1 LPLFPGSRIGAYEV
15 VAPLGSGGMGE
26 VYRARDTR
34 LDRDVAIK
42 VLPAHLAGDAN
53 AVARFAREAKAVAAL
68 SHPNILAIFDVGTD
82 QGVAFAAMELLEG
95 ETLRQR
101 LGGGA
106 LPWKKVA
113 HIGAQIA
120 QGLAAAHD
128 KGIVHRD
135 LKPENIFVLAD
146 GHVKIL
152 DFGLARQ
159 DVASSNAANAMTEKV
174 STEPGIV
181 LGTVGYMSPEQV
193 KGQPADRRSDIFSL
207 GCMLFE
213 ALIGIRAFL
222 RETSAETMTAI
233 LREDPPDDA
242 LSAHGVPGPFQQI
255 LRHCLEKRP
264 DERFQSARDLAF
276 ALQALPTSSA
286 GSGTTTI
293 AAVAPPPGRRV
304 PQIAAALAIV
314 AASAAGGWL
323 LRGAQRTAAA
333 APSDAIVS
341 SIMAPPETE
350 FAFHHGFELSP
361 DRKWLA
367 FSARTSVGAA
377 RIWLRS
383 LSDDRAKPLA
393 GTESGAYPTWSPDSK
408 HIAFFR
414 TDTRELRRVPI
425 DGGPV
430 QLVCAIPDTRDPRIA
445 WSLGGSILIGM
456 DSAGGSGGTPRLLL
470 HVPATGGTPEAV
482 KGFDSTVVIEPVPID
497 EDRFAYR
504 DLARGAA
511 THTFIA
517 SISGARAPIEV
528 EGLRGEAF
536 YRFVPSTNTVLL
548 RRAGALLAQDYDPS
562 SMQLVGEPKTL
573 GRGPGSPLDWLA
585 LSATADTLVMLAPEV
600 TDAGN
605 PGDPLSQL
613 QWLDRHGQVVGT
625 LGGGPRRYW
634 SLRLSPDGTKA
645 AINPDEDVW
654 VYSESPAMRTRI
666 TTGPSVDFVPVW
678 SPDGKQIL
686 FRSGAG
692 IALASSTE
700 ATPPVAIPEITKFG
714 TVTVSDWSLDNTFL
728 VLTTGRSGTSDIQ
741 RYDLATKTMA
751 ALIATPFDE
760 FSGRLTPNARW
771 IAYAST
777 STGRAEVFVRR
788 VDGSAPAVQVSIDGG
803 RNPFWR
809 RDGKELF
816 FVGPNS
822 ELIAADASSLDSRGV
837 MGVVK
842 TLFRVPLNMISS
854 YGVIDIAPD
863 GRFLA
868 NVLTTPEPLTLIRNW
883 RSLIKN

>member
-1 LPLFPGSRIGAYEV
+1 M
-15 VAPLGSGGMGE
+15 VAALGSGGMGE

-42 VLPAHLAGDAN
+42 VLPAHLTGDAN

-82 QGVAFAAMELLEG
+82 NGVAFAAMELLEG

-101 LGGGA
+101 LAGGA
-106 LPWKKVA
+106 LPWKKAA

-207 GCMLFE
+207 GCILFE
-213 ALIGIRAFL
+213 AVTGTRAFL
-222 RETSAETMTAI
+222 RETTAETMTAI
-233 LREDPPDDA
+233 LREDPPDEG
-242 LSAHGVPGPFQQI
+242 LSAHGVPGAFQQI

-276 ALQALPTSSA
+276 ALQALPASST

-293 AAVAPPPGRRV
+293 AAIAPSPRRRV

-314 AASAAGGWL
+314 AAASAAGGWL
-323 LRGAQRTAAA
+323 LRGAQTPTSGPAAA
-333 APSDAIVS
+333 GDSIVS
-341 SIMAPPETE
+341 NIMAPPEAE
-350 FAFHHGFELSP
+350 FAFHHGFSLSP

-367 FSARTSVGAA
+367 FAARTSVGAGH
-377 RIWLRS
+377 IWLRS
-383 LSDDRAKPLA
+383 LSDDRSKPLA
-393 GTESGAYPTWSPDSK
+393 GTENGTYPSWSPDSK

-425 DGGPV
+425 DGGPA
-430 QLVCAIPDTRDPRIA
+430 QLICAIPDTRDPRVS
-445 WSLGGSILIGM
+445 WGFGDDILIGL
-456 DSAGGSGGTPRLLL
+456 DAAGGTGGSPRPLLRVPGAGGTP
-470 HVPATGGTPEAV
+470 TPM
-482 KGFDSTVVIEPVPID
+482 KGFESIVVIEPSPID
-497 EDRFAYR
+497 EDRFVYR
-504 DLARGAA
+504 DSARGEAIR
-511 THTFIA
+511 TFVA
-517 SISGARAPIEV
+517 SISGAHAPIEIA
-528 EGLRGEAF
+528 GLKGEAF
-536 YRFVPSTNTVLL
+536 YRFVPGTHTVLL
-548 RRAGALLAQDYDPS
+548 RRAGVLRAQEYDPS
-562 SMQLVGEPKTL
+562 SMQLVGEPKVL

-585 LSATADTLVMLAPEV
+585 LSATGDTLVMLAPEV
-600 TDAGN
+600 ADAGN

-613 QWLDRHGQVVGT
+613 QWLDRQGQVVGT

-645 AINPDEDVW
+645 AVNPDEDIW
-654 VYSESPAMRTRI
+654 VYNQSPAMRTRI
-666 TTGPSVDFVPVW
+666 TTAASVDFAPVW
-678 SPDGKQIL
+678 SPDGKRIL
-686 FRSGAG
+686 FKTDAL
-692 IALASSTE
+692 IALTSSAE
-700 ATPPVAIPEITKFG
+700 VTPPVEIPEIVKFG
-714 TVTVSDWSLDNTFL
+714 TVTVSDWSQDNRFL
-728 VLTTGRSGTSDIQ
+728 VLNTGRSGTSDIQ
-741 RYDLATKTMA
+741 RFDLATKTMSP
-751 ALIATPFDE
+751 LVVTPFDE
-760 FSGRLTPNARW
+760 FSGRLTTDARW
-771 IAYAST
+771 IAYASN
-777 STGRAEVFVRR
+777 STGRTEVFVKR
-788 VDGSAPAVQVSIDGG
+788 VDGSTPAVQVSVDGG

-822 ELIAADASSLDSRGV
+822 ELIAVDASSLESRGV
-837 MGVVK
+837 LGAGK
-842 TLFRVPLNMISS
+842 TLFRVPLNNISN
-854 YGVIDIAPD
+854 YGAIDIAPD

-883 RSLIKN
+883 RGLIKN